1 MPPSGTI
8 WHFQCALVLVALISA
23 EGPICAELHLTLF
36 PFYRNFLHLPSDPA
50 NMAVSS
56 KPLTK
61 ETANPSAATAAA
73 SAFLRREPS
82 VSLSSAA
89 AAAALKARPT
99 TPTNVSQV
107 QSKRAMRRSA
117 SVSSTGSRDRGRRE
131 LQRTPSQSSMTE
143 RTFRSPSPSPARGA
157 PPNAHDVPPVPKIPN
172 HEHLK
177 TESKPTPHRRTMSL
191 QVQPFQTAS
200 QKMKDGQGSWFGS
213 PTSGDMSNVRRAAV
227 ADKRASV
234 DLRPS
239 SPSSINFSYPRSMP
253 EPSAA
258 SDNALVYDP
267 NSRRMVPR
275 AELLLVE
282 QRVRNAGEK
291 PVRRHKQEGSRSGTH
306 LSKGTVGRIKGTAVD
321 PASPPPTVTKTT
333 QTPTDIYSTVTQE
346 QTPEPKE
353 APQPQPE
360 PEPES
365 ESELESDLESE
376 PEVKPETKSDLSRQ
390 PTLVES
396 ESESEV
402 EEPVEPKSIRVE
414 RIVSSPPAV
423 VLPGASVR
431 TRPTVVHEASEEED
445 EEEPETQP
453 QPAKQPAPQRGP
465 ADIID
470 TEPAKSSLP
479 SQPEP
484 SEKDQEKQ
492 AQAANIPALIEKPNG
507 SIRRTRVHSESP
519 ARSPGRTTHF
529 APTTDQLL
537 VRHEPPPRSVSPRKS
552 ALKHSSPTRGTSPS
566 EDGSEASNALSGLV
580 NQDDGLSRRRSVR
593 VSFDDQNTT
602 VVGESAEPPEPEP
615 SQIPSPQA
623 KKPWHSIIGR
633 YKRDSISLDDDEKM
647 TPRPA
652 LPSFGSIREKKARDP
667 EERPLVRP
675 LERSLS
681 PPVASPYSP
690 ANNRPVELE
699 QSSDHA
705 IGSVLAREQS
715 SRNEANISKYR
726 EPLPPVVTSVESSGY
741 ISNSDLSSDDESEP
755 EMQTQAQPCTEPVPE
770 IRTTTNG
777 VSKQQPDV
785 DSDDNSTPSDY
796 VPTISITQ
804 PSPRIPD
811 ESKLDSPQDFFD
823 VPGGFP
829 DEVKGGSGGLEISDV
844 IENASSTTKTVVKPA
859 PITPQRSFESTTMSP
874 PSPQMHDIQEESE
887 ESDGSSIYSDAYEDL
902 SDMEGDGFMSLNA
915 VVESPIEPMLPKKV
929 LEKAIAK
936 SKESNA
942 SLEATAQKDT
952 REKPLQTPNDWE
964 NAKAY
969 WRSLSASE
977 RRQLEKEAMEDSDEE
992 AAPVEVVQPTK
1003 PKQKKPKKQKA
1014 VEKPQ
1019 ESPTKISSS
1028 EHRDP
1033 NRVYQISPGTS
1044 WPRDEAEEPRV
1055 KAEAKEPV
1063 KSAGGSKLRKS
1074 MRGNEV
1080 AVVEQSSP
1088 PQMGSMR
1095 KSMRSGAT
1103 PTSSP
1108 QEGHFRKS
1116 LRPEPEASAGAAGTG
1131 MKKSLRANGSPA
1143 SVQKSS
1149 PGLRKDSR
1157 PASYQPSA
1165 TMEPAQTHRRHH
1177 SEERAP
1183 VTKPSLRRRGS
1194 DSSESS
1200 FRRARVGGGEGMGF
1214 RRTMRGSLREAP
1226 APASDGGRGSGRFS
1240 LRSLSPTGSA
1250 FRRNSTASSPPPMIM
1265 GGRMRHSLRGESSDA
1280 SSSRMRVSGFG
1291 RKGKKTRGG
1300 SRFDDSSDEDEARP
1314 AFGSRFVDSS
1324 EDEGT
1329 PTPRP
1334 KQKRVPRTMRNQASS
1349 NAAAAAMGAT
1359 VTPSH
1364 VEDEDSP
1371 DLPDSDDEPERP
1383 LPAVTSNGTTSMS
1396 PRTAS
1401 TLKRSGSGRE
1411 SLGALPPVQTAGD
1424 VTTSPRPNH
1433 KRRGSFMS
1441 SILRRKKDPSDK
1453 ISRNLGESASRRDTR
1468 LERST
1473 EELAVIRS
1481 NSGSHAHNTR
1491 LQKRSGAN
1499 WPLQDGH
1506 HTHEEEDRFDD
1517 GSQNTYVV
1525 DEERRPSTAGGP
1537 GPSPTSPTIKT
1548 GFLKR
1553 RSTSHSAI
1561 GATHNAPPAPV
1572 DGQSQGVP
1580 EGSEIGTPRKKKFG
1594 ALRKMF
1600 RLDD

>member
-1 MPPSGTI
+1 
-8 WHFQCALVLVALISA
+8 
-23 EGPICAELHLTLF
+23 
-36 PFYRNFLHLPSDPA
+36 
-50 NMAVSS
+50 MAVPS

-61 ETANPSAATAAA
+61 ETANPNAATAAA
-73 SAFLRREPS
+73 SAFMRREPS

-89 AAAALKARPT
+89 AAAALKARPA

-157 PPNAHDVPPVPKIPN
+157 PSNTHDVPPVPKLPN
-172 HEHLK
+172 HDHLK
-177 TESKPTPHRRTMSL
+177 TESKPTSHKRAMSL

-200 QKMKDGQGSWFGS
+200 QKMKDGQGSWFGA
-213 PTSGDMSNVRRAAV
+213 PTSGDISNVRRAAV
-227 ADKRASV
+227 ADKRASA

-239 SPSSINFSYPRSMP
+239 SPSSINFSYPRSML
-253 EPSAA
+253 EPLAA
-258 SDNALVYDP
+258 SDNAMVYDP

-282 QRVRNAGEK
+282 QRVRNASEK
-291 PVRRHKQEGSRSGTH
+291 PVRRHKNEGSRSGTH
-306 LSKGTVGRIKGTAVD
+306 LSKGTVGRIKGTAVE
-321 PASPPPTVTKTT
+321 PAAPPPTVTKTT

-346 QTPEPKE
+346 QTPEPKK
-353 APQPQPE
+353 APPQPQPE

-376 PEVKPETKSDLSRQ
+376 PEVKAETKSDLSRQ
-390 PTLVES
+390 QTLVES
-396 ESESEV
+396 ESELESEV
-402 EEPVEPKSIRVE
+402 EEPVEPKSIRAE
-414 RIVSSPPAV
+414 RIESSPAAV
-423 VLPGASVR
+423 VLPDASVR
-431 TRPTVVHEASEEED
+431 KRPSVVHEVSDE
-445 EEEPETQP
+445 EEEPEPQLQSQSQP
-453 QPAKQPAPQRGP
+453 QPTTQPAPQHRP
-465 ADIID
+465 TDIID
-470 TEPAKSSLP
+470 AVPVKSSQP

-484 SEKDQEKQ
+484 SKKEQQEQ
-492 AQAANIPALIEKPNG
+492 VQPASIPAPIEKPNG
-507 SIRRTRVHSESP
+507 SIRRTRMHSESP

-552 ALKHSSPTRGTSPS
+552 ALKHASPTRDASPS
-566 EDGSEASNALSGLV
+566 EDGSEASNSISGLIS
-580 NQDDGLSRRRSVR
+580 QDDGLSRRRSVR

-602 VVGESAEPPEPEP
+602 VVGESAEPSEPEP

-623 KKPWHSIIGR
+623 KKPWHNIIGR

-652 LPSFGSIREKKARDP
+652 LPSFGSIREKKARET

-681 PPVASPYSP
+681 PPYPP

-726 EPLPPVVTSVESSGY
+726 EPLPLVVTSVESSGY
-741 ISNSDLSSDDESEP
+741 ISNSDLSS
-755 EMQTQAQPCTEPVPE
+755 
-770 IRTTTNG
+770 
-777 VSKQQPDV
+777 DV

-811 ESKLDSPQDFFD
+811 ESRQDSPQDFFD

-829 DEVKGGSGGLEISDV
+829 DEVKGGSGSLEISNA
-844 IENASSTTKTVVKPA
+844 IENASSTTKPTKTVVKPA

-902 SDMEGDGFMSLNA
+902 SDIEGDGFMSLNA

-929 LEKAIAK
+929 FEKAIAK
-936 SKESNA
+936 SKEASKEADA
-942 SLEATAQKDT
+942 SLDATTKKDAT
-952 REKPLQTPNDWE
+952 QTPLQTPNDWE

-969 WRSLSASE
+969 WRSLSAKE

-992 AAPVEVVQPTK
+992 TAPVEVVQPVK
-1003 PKQKKPKKQKA
+1003 PKQKKHKKQKA

-1019 ESPTKISSS
+1019 ESPTKTSS

-1033 NRVYQISPGTS
+1033 NRVYQISPGTT
-1044 WPRDEAEEPRV
+1044 WPRDEVEEPRV
-1055 KAEAKEPV
+1055 KAVAKEVSKP
-1063 KSAGGSKLRKS
+1063 AGGSKLRKS
-1074 MRGNEV
+1074 MRGHEA
-1080 AVVEQSSP
+1080 AVIEQSSP
-1088 PQMGSMR
+1088 PQSVSMR
-1095 KSMRSGAT
+1095 KSMRSGAAST
-1103 PTSSP
+1103 PSP

-1116 LRPEPEASAGAAGTG
+1116 LRPEPEATAAAGTG
-1131 MKKSLRANGSPA
+1131 MRKSLRANGSPA

-1149 PGLRKDSR
+1149 PAPRKDSR
-1157 PASYQPSA
+1157 PASYQPAATIESA
-1165 TMEPAQTHRRHH
+1165 QAHRRHH

-1183 VTKPSLRRRGS
+1183 IAKPSLRRQGS

-1214 RRTMRGSLREAP
+1214 RRTMRGSVRDAP

-1240 LRSLSPTGSA
+1240 LRSLSPAGSA
-1250 FRRNSTASSPPPMIM
+1250 FRRNSNTSSPPPVVMNN
-1265 GGRMRHSLRGESSDA
+1265 RMRHSLRGDSSDA

-1291 RKGKKTRGG
+1291 RKGKKARGG
-1300 SRFDDSSDEDEARP
+1300 SRFDDSSDEDDARP
-1314 AFGSRFVDSS
+1314 AFSSRFVDSS

-1349 NAAAAAMGAT
+1349 NAAAAAMG

-1371 DLPDSDDEPERP
+1371 DLPDSDDEPEQP
-1383 LPAVTSNGTTSMS
+1383 QPAVTNGTTSMS

-1411 SLGALPPVQTAGD
+1411 SLGALPPAQTAGD
-1424 VTTSPRPNH
+1424 VSMGPRPSH

-1453 ISRNLGESASRRDTR
+1453 ISRNHSESASRRDTR

-1481 NSGSHAHNTR
+1481 NSGSHPHNAR
-1491 LQKRSGAN
+1491 LQKRGAN

-1506 HTHEEEDRFDD
+1506 HAHEEEDRFDD

-1537 GPSPTSPTIKT
+1537 GPSPTSPTVKT

-1561 GATHNAPPAPV
+1561 SATHNAPPASV
-1572 DGQSQGVP
+1572 DSIP
-1580 EGSEIGTPRKKKFG
+1580 EGSETGTPRKKKFG
-1594 ALRKMF
+1594 TLRKMF

>member
-1 MPPSGTI
+1 MFGGSRRHRPPT
-8 WHFQCALVLVALISA
+8 Q
-23 EGPICAELHLTLF
+23 
-36 PFYRNFLHLPSDPA
+36 
-50 NMAVSS
+50 
-56 KPLTK
+56 PLTK
-61 ETANPSAATAAA
+61 ETANPNAATAAA
-73 SAFLRREPS
+73 SAFMRREPS

-89 AAAALKARPT
+89 AAAALKARPA

-157 PPNAHDVPPVPKIPN
+157 PPNTHDVPPVPKLPN

-177 TESKPTPHRRTMSL
+177 TESKSTSHKRAMSL

-227 ADKRASV
+227 ADKRASA

-239 SPSSINFSYPRSMP
+239 SPSSINFSYPRSML
-253 EPSAA
+253 EPLAA
-258 SDNALVYDP
+258 SDNAMVYDP

-282 QRVRNAGEK
+282 QRVRNASEK
-291 PVRRHKQEGSRSGTH
+291 PVRRHKNEGSRSGTH
-306 LSKGTVGRIKGTAVD
+306 LSKGTVGRIKGTAVE
-321 PASPPPTVTKTT
+321 PAAPPPAVTKTT

-346 QTPEPKE
+346 QTPEPKK
-353 APQPQPE
+353 APPQPQPE

-376 PEVKPETKSDLSRQ
+376 PEVKAETKSDLSRQ
-390 PTLVES
+390 QTLVES
-396 ESESEV
+396 ESELESEV
-402 EEPVEPKSIRVE
+402 EEPVEPKSIRAE
-414 RIVSSPPAV
+414 RIESSPAAV
-423 VLPGASVR
+423 VLPDASVR
-431 TRPTVVHEASEEED
+431 KRPSVVHEVSD
-445 EEEPETQP
+445 EEEPEPQP
-453 QPAKQPAPQRGP
+453 QPQSQPQPTTQPAPQHRP
-465 ADIID
+465 TDIID
-470 TEPAKSSLP
+470 AVPVKSSQP

-484 SEKDQEKQ
+484 IKTEQQEQ
-492 AQAANIPALIEKPNG
+492 VQPASIPAPIEKPNG
-507 SIRRTRVHSESP
+507 SIRRTRMHSESP

-552 ALKHSSPTRGTSPS
+552 ALKHASPTRDASPS
-566 EDGSEASNALSGLV
+566 EDGSEASNSISGLI

-602 VVGESAEPPEPEP
+602 VVGESAEPSEPEP

-623 KKPWHSIIGR
+623 KKPWHNIIGR

-652 LPSFGSIREKKARDP
+652 LPSFGSIREKKARET

-681 PPVASPYSP
+681 PPYPP

-705 IGSVLAREQS
+705 IG
-715 SRNEANISKYR
+715 

-755 EMQTQAQPCTEPVPE
+755 EAPAQVKPSSEPVPE
-770 IRTTTNG
+770 IQTTAGG
-777 VSKQQPDV
+777 VSKQPDV

-811 ESKLDSPQDFFD
+811 ESRQDSPQDFFD

-829 DEVKGGSGGLEISDV
+829 DEVKGGSGGLEISDA
-844 IENASSTTKTVVKPA
+844 IENASSTTKPTKTGVKPA

-902 SDMEGDGFMSLNA
+902 SDIEGDGFMSLNA

-929 LEKAIAK
+929 FEKAIAK
-936 SKESNA
+936 SKEADA
-942 SLEATAQKDT
+942 SLEATTKKDIT
-952 REKPLQTPNDWE
+952 QNPLQTPNDWE

-969 WRSLSASE
+969 WRSLSAKE

-992 AAPVEVVQPTK
+992 PAPAEAVQPVK
-1003 PKQKKPKKQKA
+1003 AKQKKQKKQKA

-1019 ESPTKISSS
+1019 ESPTKTSS
-1028 EHRDP
+1028 EHRNPD
-1033 NRVYQISPGTS
+1033 RVYQISPGTT
-1044 WPRDEAEEPRV
+1044 WPRDEVDEPRV
-1055 KAEAKEPV
+1055 KAVTKEASKP
-1063 KSAGGSKLRKS
+1063 AGGSKLRKS
-1074 MRGNEV
+1074 MRGHEA
-1080 AVVEQSSP
+1080 AVIEQSSP
-1088 PQMGSMR
+1088 PQSVSMR
-1095 KSMRSGAT
+1095 KSMRSGAAST
-1103 PTSSP
+1103 PSP

-1116 LRPEPEASAGAAGTG
+1116 LRPEPEATAAAGTG
-1131 MKKSLRANGSPA
+1131 MRKSLRANGSPA
-1143 SVQKSS
+1143 Q
-1149 PGLRKDSR
+1149 RKDSR
-1157 PASYQPSA
+1157 PASYQPTA
-1165 TMEPAQTHRRHH
+1165 TTQPAQAHRRHH

-1183 VTKPSLRRRGS
+1183 ITKPSLQRRGS

-1214 RRTMRGSLREAP
+1214 RRTMRASVRDAP
-1226 APASDGGRGSGRFS
+1226 APASDAGRGSGRFS
-1240 LRSLSPTGSA
+1240 LRSLSPAGSA
-1250 FRRNSTASSPPPMIM
+1250 FRRNSNTSSPPPVVM
-1265 GGRMRHSLRGESSDA
+1265 GNRMRHSLRGDSSDA

-1291 RKGKKTRGG
+1291 RKPKKARGG
-1300 SRFDDSSDEDEARP
+1300 SRFDDSSDEDDARP
-1314 AFGSRFVDSS
+1314 AFSSRFVDSS

-1349 NAAAAAMGAT
+1349 NAAAAAMG

-1364 VEDEDSP
+1364 VENEDSP
-1371 DLPDSDDEPERP
+1371 DLPDSDDEPEQP
-1383 LPAVTSNGTTSMS
+1383 QPTVTKGTTSMS

-1401 TLKRSGSGRE
+1401 ALKRSGSGRE
-1411 SLGALPPVQTAGD
+1411 SLGALPPAQTAGD
-1424 VTTSPRPNH
+1424 VSMGPRPSH

-1453 ISRNLGESASRRDTR
+1453 ISRNHSESASRRDTR

-1473 EELAVIRS
+1473 GELAVIRS
-1481 NSGSHAHNTR
+1481 NSDSHPHNAR
-1491 LQKRSGAN
+1491 LQKRGAN

-1561 GATHNAPPAPV
+1561 GVPHNAPPASV
-1572 DGQSQGVP
+1572 DGIP
-1580 EGSEIGTPRKKKFG
+1580 EGSETGTPRKKKFG
-1594 ALRKMF
+1594 TLRKMF